1 MQLMHEAHKVRKT
14 RSTWGPVS
22 YCPINWNPF
31 FKKSC
36 FQVPY
41 LLYLPGVTTMGT
53 PHSLMLDAPEA
64 LVSPPEIKPLHYKTI
79 MQTPA
84 ICSNI
89 DPLSSTNRL
98 TLSQQLTF
106 KPKGNLQSPVNL
118 TTLTA
123 CPWEI
128 ARVRGRTH
136 AHTGRMRWLHRKELP
151 ASRQQF

>member
-1 MQLMHEAHKVRKT
+1 MHEAHKVRKT

-31 FKKSC
+31 FFFKKKKAAFRC
-36 FQVPY
+36 
-41 LLYLPGVTTMGT
+41 
-53 PHSLMLDAPEA
+53 SLIYFIYQRSPRWV

-79 MQTPA
+79 VQTPA

-89 DPLSSTNRL
+89 HPLSSTNRL

-128 ARVRGRTH
+128 ARVPGRTH
-136 AHTGRMRWLHRKELP
+136 AHTGRMH
-151 ASRQQF
+151 

>member
-31 FKKSC
+31 FFFKKSC
-36 FQVPY
+36 FQVLPY
-41 LLYLPGVTTMGT
+41 LLYLPGVTTVGML
-53 PHSLMLDAPEA
+53 HSLMLDAPEA

-79 MQTPA
+79 VQTPA

-89 DPLSSTNRL
+89 HPLSSTNRL

-123 CPWEI
+123 CPSTPCRPDNKSTQTNVLP
-128 ARVRGRTH
+128 RV
-136 AHTGRMRWLHRKELP
+136 MKV
-151 ASRQQF
+151 

>member
-1 MQLMHEAHKVRKT
+1 MKHIKYAKLVPLGDRFHIVQ
-14 RSTWGPVS
+14 STG
-22 YCPINWNPF
+22 ILFFFF
-31 FKKSC
+31 FKK
-36 FQVPY
+36 
-41 LLYLPGVTTMGT
+41 LLSG
-53 PHSLMLDAPEA
+53 APLFTLFTSGHHGLV

-79 MQTPA
+79 VQTPA

-89 DPLSSTNRL
+89 HPLSSTNRL

-128 ARVRGRTH
+128 ARVPGRTH
-136 AHTGRMRWLHRKELP
+136 AHTGRMH
-151 ASRQQF
+151 

>member
-31 FKKSC
+31 FFLKKSC
-36 FQVPY
+36 FQVLPY
-41 LLYLPGVTTMGT
+41 LLYLPGVTTVGML
-53 PHSLMLDAPEA
+53 HSLMLDTPEA

-79 MQTPA
+79 VQTPA

-89 DPLSSTNRL
+89 HPLSSTNRL

-123 CPWEI
+123 CPSTPCRPDNKSTQTNVLP
-128 ARVRGRTH
+128 RV
-136 AHTGRMRWLHRKELP
+136 MKV
-151 ASRQQF
+151 